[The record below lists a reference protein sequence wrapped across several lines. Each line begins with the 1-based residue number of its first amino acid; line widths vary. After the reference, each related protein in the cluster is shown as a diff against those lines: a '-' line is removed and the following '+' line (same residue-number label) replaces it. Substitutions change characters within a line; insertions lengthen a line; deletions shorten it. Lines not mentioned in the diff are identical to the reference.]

1 MLPFRLKSVASLTE
15 RDFVESSVW
24 ACYYEPDD
32 IDTIA
37 GFGFDRSEVQ
47 NAIRATGYSDDYAFP
62 LPPEAVNAPLNYVY
76 CSIRAE
82 TRGGNKLIGYVIG
95 PCIAVYFQGKLYAFN
110 SALRERSLVAARELA
125 AALSEQAV
133 FPIQYEVVATA
144 EQREADLW

>member
-1 MLPFRLKSVASLTE
+1 MLPFRPKPVAALTE

-37 GFGFDRSEVQ
+37 EFGFNRSEVQ
-47 NAIRATGYSDDYAFP
+47 TAIQAIGYSDDYAFP
-62 LPPEAVNAPLNYVY
+62 LPPQAANVPLNYVY

-82 TRGGNKLIGYVIG
+82 TRGGNKLVGYVTG
-95 PCIAVYFQGKLYAFN
+95 PCMAIYFQGKLYSFN
-110 SALRERSLVAARELA
+110 SALRERSLATARELA
-125 AALSEQAV
+125 AALGEQSV
-133 FPIQYEVVATA
+133 FPIQYEVVATS